1 MAQRNVFKLFGS
13 IGPAGSLVSLTE
25 KICSYAF
32 PHAYAF
38 GNEDDIES
46 KIDVDLRKCREEY
59 IKELFLYKNKF
70 AKNVVK
76 GEQEKEKAY
85 EKLIELIHKY
95 IEKTVR
101 LEKSKYMRERIF
113 YKNEGQQVL
122 YNEANNNY
130 HNCKEKQQDNLVK

>member
-46 KIDVDLRKCREEY
+46 QIDVDIRKLREEY
-59 IKELFLYKNKF
+59 IRELFLYKNKF
-70 AKNVVK
+70 AKKIVK
-76 GEQEKEKAY
+76 GDEEKRQAY
-85 EKLIELIHKY
+85 EKLIDLIKKY

-101 LEKSKYMRERIF
+101 LDKSKYMRERIF
-113 YKNEGQQVL
+113 YKNEGQDVL
-122 YNEANNNY
+122 YQEANANY
-130 HNCKEKQQDNLVK
+130 LNCKDKIQDNLVK